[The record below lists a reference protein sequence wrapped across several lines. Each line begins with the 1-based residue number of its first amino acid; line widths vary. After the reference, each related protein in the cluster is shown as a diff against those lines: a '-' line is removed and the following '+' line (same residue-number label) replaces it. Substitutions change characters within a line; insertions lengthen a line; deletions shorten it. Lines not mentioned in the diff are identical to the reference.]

1 MTTIGVLDGYI
12 DEPTCLGVPPYI
24 STYPRYIA
32 GAIWDIDPHTKI
44 IYYTID
50 QIREDRRLLS
60 KLGKTEILIVIAGMI
75 VPGRYL
81 SGYPISLNEI
91 RLFLTDLEKPIKLL
105 CGPAARYG
113 FGIAGGVK
121 PKEASKIQ
129 NIFNGIIKGDC
140 EIIIHELLDKNLEL
154 EDINLSKKRKNAHSI
169 REYTIKG
176 SKIIK
181 QHPFYPSALIAEIE
195 TYRGCPRTIT
205 GGCSFC
211 IETLYGKT
219 DFRPVEDIHAE
230 IEALYKNGIK
240 HIRIGNQPCI
250 FSYMSKEV
258 GREEYP
264 KPNPDAIYKLFKGIH
279 EVAPNLK
286 TLHIDNANPGVI
298 ARHPEESREIT
309 RIIIKYHT
317 PGDTAAFG
325 VESVDPKV
333 IETNNLKASA
343 EQVIEAIKILNEEG
357 RKRGSNGMPELLPGL
372 NFLFGLIGETKE
384 TYKLNYK
391 FLEEIL
397 HRNLLIRRIN
407 IRQVIPL
414 PNTTMY
420 HIGTSIIRKHHTYFK
435 KFKKM
440 VRENIE
446 QPILKKML
454 PIGIILRDIYTE
466 KTIGKTT
473 FGRQIGS
480 YPLLIGIPGVY
491 PLHRFLDI
499 MVVDYGYHSITGI
512 PIPLDI
518 NNIPRET
525 IEAIPGIGRK
535 RANRILLHRPFN
547 SEKEFIQILDDIEI
561 ARSISKHLVFKQ

>member
-1 MTTIGVLDGYI
+1 MTTIGILDGYV

-32 GAIWDIDPHTKI
+32 GAAWNVDRNNNV
-44 IYYTID
+44 IYYTVD
-50 QIREDRRLLS
+50 QIRRDRSLLL
-60 KLGKTEILIVIAGMI
+60 KLGKTDILIVIAGMI

-91 RLFLTDLEKPIKLL
+91 RLFLTDLDKPIKLL

-113 FGIAGGVK
+113 FGIAGGTK

-140 EIIIHELLDKNLEL
+140 EIIIYELLDRNLDL
-154 EDINLSKKRKNAHSI
+154 EDIDLSKKRQNAHSI
-169 REYTIKG
+169 REYTIEG
-176 SKIIK
+176 SRIIK

-211 IETLYGKT
+211 VETLYGKT
-219 DFRPVEDIHAE
+219 DFRPIEDIHAE

-250 FSYMSKEV
+250 FSYMSKEA
-258 GREEYP
+258 GRKEFP

-286 TLHIDNANPGVI
+286 TIHIDNANPGVI
-298 ARHPEESREIT
+298 ARYPEESREIA
-309 RIIIKYHT
+309 RIIIRYHT

-325 VESVDPKV
+325 IESVDPKV
-333 IETNNLKASA
+333 IEENNLKASA
-343 EQVIEAIKILNEEG
+343 EQIIEAIKILNEEG
-357 RKRGSNGMPELLPGL
+357 RMRGVNGMLELLPGI
-372 NFLFGLIGETKE
+372 NFLFGLKGETRE
-384 TYKLNYK
+384 TYSLNYK

-414 PNTTMY
+414 PNTLMY
-420 HIGTSIIRKHHTYFK
+420 NIGTNIIRKHHVLFK

-454 PIGIILRDIYTE
+454 PIGVILRDIYTE

-480 YPLLIGIPGVY
+480 YPLLVGIPGLY
-491 PLHRFLDI
+491 PINRFLDI

-512 PIPLDI
+512 PIPLKI
-518 NNIPRET
+518 NHIPRET
-525 IEAIPGIGRK
+525 LEAIPGIGRK
-535 RANRILLHRPFN
+535 RANRILLQRPFH
-547 SEKEFIQILDDIEI
+547 SEKEFIEALDNIDIAKSILEY
-561 ARSISKHLVFKQ
+561 ISFKQ